1 MAAEVH
7 ADLNIQLDRPVDV
20 FSAIE
25 RLGLVLAFAPLGK
38 VSGLYLPKLQ
48 NPGILLHQGHPRTR
62 QRYTAG
68 HELGHH
74 VFKHAA
80 EVDVDL
86 EVALQ
91 RGDLNAWPDHE
102 KEAEAFGAWLLMP
115 RRLIRHG
122 LTTLGIETPT
132 NPYDVYALSL
142 WLGTSY
148 TATALQLATTRIVSY
163 PTAAAW
169 ASIPPR
175 TVKRAIAG
183 DLAPDDLRN
192 DVWWLNDGRNQEPI
206 DARPGDRLVLM
217 LDENP
222 STGYSWEFADLPSEL
237 QLLADSYEVDWEP
250 PLAHG
255 FAPIPPELDGTSHP
269 RCFVLEVGRD
279 SHAGEHRIKLVK
291 QRSWTR
297 GDVVDRLELLVRV
310 NPPLHGVQLPEREL
324 ALTA

>member
-38 VSGLYLPKLQ
+38 VSGLYLPKRQ

-74 VFKHAA
+74 VFNHAA

-86 EVALQ
+86 EVALR
-91 RGDLNAWPDHE
+91 RGNINQWPDHE

-122 LTTLGIETPT
+122 LTTLGLEHPT
-132 NPYDVYALSL
+132 NPYEVYALSL

-163 PTAAAW
+163 QRATEW
-169 ASIPPR
+169 ARIPPR
-175 TVKRAIAG
+175 AVKRAIAG
-183 DLAPDDLRN
+183 DFAPDDLRN
-192 DVWWLNDGRNQEPI
+192 DVWWLDDGRHWEPI

-222 STGYSWEFADLPSEL
+222 STGYSWEFADLPSDVH
-237 QLLADSYEVDWEP
+237 LLADSYEVDWEP
-250 PLAHG
+250 QLAQEL
-255 FAPIPPELDGTSHP
+255 APIPPDLDGTPHP
-269 RCFVLEVGRD
+269 RCFVLEVIRE
-279 SHAGEHRIKLVK
+279 SQAGEHRVKLVK
-291 QRSWTR
+291 ERSWKP
-297 GDVVDRLELLVRV
+297 GDVVETVELVVRV
-310 NPPLHGVQLPEREL
+310 NPPLHGVQLPELEL